1 MIPQRQQQQAIRY
14 KIRLNLWR
22 IRNNSVRV
30 RFMHI
35 KTERATVLIQPK
47 YNPTIDAL
55 SMLRSNFFYIVRC
68 NLIFILL
75 IFIYQIIQ

>member
-14 KIRLNLWR
+14 KIQLNLWR

-55 SMLRSNFFYIVRC
+55 SMLQSNFFTLCGVTWFSFYWF
-68 NLIFILL
+68 LFIK
-75 IFIYQIIQ
+75 